1 MNAILFAN
9 IALRALLLSAIGW
22 ALVRWCIR
30 DARHRAWASLLALI
44 IAAAAPVVMELPPSP
59 RGAAT
64 PLINEQTLAIPIN
77 SWKPDWKISTTALLA
92 PPAPLP
98 TVAETPATPPWSL
111 TEFVR
116 WAFLAFAAGGLLIAL
131 HHCLMSLWAWRFRRG
146 LRPLTDTEAQLVPST
161 SWRAALRVFDKT
173 GNPCVVGLRRPVIAV
188 PRGIIGAWNSRQWMW
203 LFRH

>member
-22 ALVRWCIR
+22 ALVRWCIP
-30 DARHRAWASLLALI
+30 DARHRAWAS
-44 IAAAAPVVMELPPSP
+44 
-59 RGAAT
+59 
-64 PLINEQTLAIPIN
+64 
-77 SWKPDWKISTTALLA
+77 
-92 PPAPLP
+92 
-98 TVAETPATPPWSL
+98 
-111 TEFVR
+111 
-116 WAFLAFAAGGLLIAL
+116 LIAL

-203 LFRH
+203 LFRHEGEH